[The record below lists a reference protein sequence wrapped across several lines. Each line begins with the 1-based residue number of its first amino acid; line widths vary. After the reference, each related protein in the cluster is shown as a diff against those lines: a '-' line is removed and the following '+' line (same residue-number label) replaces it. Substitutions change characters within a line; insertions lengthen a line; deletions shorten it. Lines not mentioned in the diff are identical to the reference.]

1 MGNKKTDLL
10 NGALIPC
17 HTRGPKLQAFTRKC
31 YMRLFTIERHIQNY
45 LESKT
50 RGVQSKDKQTMKRLY
65 RLVLSNVQKGYGYQK
80 YVTDVALA
88 HVENR
93 HENFDKYGNRYHG
106 RQAAKEMVRIAGKV
120 MVDELRAELNTHL
133 RSTRDKPYGGFSLDV
148 ISAQ

>member
-1 MGNKKTDLL
+1 M
-10 NGALIPC
+10 
-17 HTRGPKLQAFTRKC
+17 HAFTRKC
-31 YMRLFTIERHIQNY
+31 YIHLFTTERHIQNY

-80 YVTDVALA
+80 YETDVALA

-106 RQAAKEMVRIAGKV
+106 RKAA
-120 MVDELRAELNTHL
+120 
-133 RSTRDKPYGGFSLDV
+133 
-148 ISAQ
+148 